1 MSDLRLDSE
10 HSLCGSSNFH
20 TESLAWQWDS
30 CLPRAIW
37 GTGQR
42 VVRTGKDSLIWS
54 MGGGEGGAGPQ
65 PVHCPGQLAW
75 ECVCVC
81 VCVCDRKKEREV
93 TFPGPPSSTLFWS
106 QKRVTSL
113 RCMLLAQP
121 HLHHLI

>member
-1 MSDLRLDSE
+1 VGLDP
-10 HSLCGSSNFH
+10 SLS
-20 TESLAWQWDS
+20 TAQDS
-30 CLPRAIW
+30 WL
-37 GTGQR
+37 GN
-42 VVRTGKDSLIWS
+42 V
-54 MGGGEGGAGPQ
+54 
-65 PVHCPGQLAW
+65 
-75 ECVCVC
+75 CVCVC